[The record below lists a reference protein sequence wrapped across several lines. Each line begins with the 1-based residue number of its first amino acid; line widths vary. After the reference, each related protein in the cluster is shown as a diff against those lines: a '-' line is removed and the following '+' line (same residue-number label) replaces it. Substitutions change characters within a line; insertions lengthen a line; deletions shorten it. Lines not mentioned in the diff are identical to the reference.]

1 MKEKMIRSELLGEQ
15 FYEIRHDSGLI
26 VLVMEQPQYTGAFA
40 MFGAKYGSVDTC
52 FKLENEAEY
61 TRVPEGIAHYLEHK
75 LFESEEL
82 DAFERFA
89 KTGASANAFTSLD
102 RTCYLFQCA
111 DHVEE
116 NLEILLDFV
125 KHPYFTAQTVQKE
138 QGIIGQEI
146 RMYQDDPDWVLE
158 FNLLRAIYHKN
169 PVRIDIA
176 GTIDSIAQITADLLY
191 DCYRTFYNHSNMVL
205 AVAGNVTRAQV
216 MAVCDK
222 VLKHEEPIRFEQIIE
237 DEPETVKDSYIEAT
251 MAVDLPKFVLGFK
264 QPSEPL
270 VRSDNELC
278 AMEIA
283 LDIIAGKVSPLYHEL
298 LSKGMINPTFTC
310 YYFNGRGFAVPMFT
324 GESTDPQRVKGA
336 LLARI
341 HDLQERGVSEEEF
354 DLSRKRLYGLEIRG
368 FNDVDDLAYQMVDA
382 YFKGST
388 LFGTLEAYQTVAKDD
403 VQQMID
409 RLQEENSSFSVVK
422 GAAK

>member
-1 MKEKMIRSELLGEQ
+1 MNKRVIKSELLGEQ
-15 FYEIRHDSGLI
+15 FYEIQHDSGLT

-52 FKLENEAEY
+52 FKLAGEADY

-89 KTGASANAFTSLD
+89 KTGASANAFTSFD

-125 KHPYFTAQTVQKE
+125 KHPYFTEQTVQKE

-146 RMYQDDPDWVLE
+146 RMYQDDPDWALE
-158 FNLLRAIYHKN
+158 FNLLRAVYHRN

-176 GTIDSIAQITADLLY
+176 GTIESIAQITPELLY

-205 AVAGNVTRAQV
+205 AVAGNVTCEQV
-216 MAVCDK
+216 LHVCDR
-222 VLKHEEPIRFEQIIE
+222 VLKHEAPIGFEQIVE
-237 DEPETVKDSYIEAT
+237 AEPETVKNAYIEAT
-251 MAVDLPKFVLGFK
+251 MAVDLPKFAIGFK

-270 VRSDNELC
+270 VRSDEELC

-283 LDIIAGKVSPLYHEL
+283 LDIIAGKVSTLYHEL
-298 LSKGMINPTFTC
+298 LSEGMVNPSFNC
-310 YYFNGRGFAVPMFT
+310 YYFTGRGFAVPMFT
-324 GESTDPQRVKGA
+324 GESHDPFAVKDA
-336 LLARI
+336 LLKRI
-341 HDLQERGVSEEEF
+341 ESLQKGGVSDEEF
-354 DLSRKRLYGLEIRG
+354 ELSRKRLYGLEIRG
-368 FNDVDDLAYQMVDA
+368 FNDVDDLANQMVDA

-388 LFGTLEAYQTVAKDD
+388 LFGTLEAYQTVTKDD
-403 VQQMID
+403 VQQMLG
-409 RLQEENSSFSVVK
+409 RLHRDNCSFSVVK
-422 GAAK
+422 GAVK

>member
-1 MKEKMIRSELLGEQ
+1 MKEKIIRCELLGEQ
-15 FYEIRHDSGLI
+15 FYEIQHDSGLT

-52 FKLENEAEY
+52 FKLESEAEY

-82 DAFERFA
+82 DAFA
-89 KTGASANAFTSLD
+89 KTGASANAFTSFD

-146 RMYQDDPDWVLE
+146 RMYQDDPDWTLE

-176 GTIDSIAQITADLLY
+176 GTIESIAQITADLLY

-205 AVAGNVTRAQV
+205 AVAGNVTREQV
-216 MAVCDK
+216 LRVCDK
-222 VLKHEEPIRFEQIIE
+222 VLKREAPIRFEQIVE
-237 DEPETVKDSYIEAT
+237 TEPNTVKEAYIEAT
-251 MAVDLPKFVLGFK
+251 MAVDLPKFALGFK
-264 QPSEPL
+264 QPNGPL
-270 VRSDNELC
+270 VRSDKELC

-283 LDIIAGKVSPLYHEL
+283 LDIIAGKVSPLYHDL
-298 LSKGMINPTFTC
+298 LSGGLINPTFTG
-310 YYFNGRGFAVPMFT
+310 YYFTGRGFAVPMFT
-324 GESTDPQRVKGA
+324 GESSDPQNVKDA
-336 LLARI
+336 LLSRI
-341 HDLQERGVSEEEF
+341 LNLQESGISDADF
-354 DLSRKRLYGLEIRG
+354 ALSRKRLYGLEIRG

-382 YFKGST
+382 YFKGTT
-388 LFGTLEAYQTVAKDD
+388 LFGTIEAYQTVTKED
-403 VQQMID
+403 VEQMIG
-409 RLQEENSSFSVVK
+409 RLRADNCSFSVVK
-422 GAAK
+422 GEAK